1 MDEVVPGVWIGDLQ
15 SALDVK
21 GLKERNIF
29 SIVTAMR
36 GKVTIH
42 AVRTTSAS
50 SPQVPVPQYPP
61 VYGSEADT
69 DANTSRHLTST
80 KSTLTIVQM
89 KMSSCTFYHQY
100 HLSRT
105 SSTRVVVY
113 SCTAGLESVRSSLTD

>member
-42 AVRTTSAS
+42 AVRATSAL
-50 SPQVPVPQYPP
+50 SPQVPVPKYPLI
-61 VYGSEADT
+61 YGSEADT
-69 DANTSRHLTST
+69 NANTSRHLTST
-80 KSTLTIVQM
+80 KSTLTIAQM
-89 KMSSCTFYHQY
+89 KMSSCTFCHQY